1 MLSFQELD
9 PNAVAAVLISPFV
22 GSFLSVV
29 VVRLPAGESVVI
41 GRSHCR
47 NCNQTLSV
55 RDLLPV
61 LSWLI
66 AHGRCRRCGG
76 SIGLRYP
83 TLELSALAAAAWAA
97 TVVSGWL
104 VWPSCILGWSLILL
118 AAIDLEHFVLP
129 NAITLP
135 LVGMGLGVAW
145 LLGHAEIWS
154 HLGGAVGM
162 YLAFV
167 AVAAGYR
174 RLRGREGLGMGDAK
188 LAAAAGAWT
197 SWTGAPSVVLL
208 ACAAAFL
215 FVLWHALRGRSLG
228 PTARIAFGP
237 HLCIGT
243 WLVWLYGPLGFGLA

>member
-1 MLSFQELD
+1 MTVQGLD
-9 PNAVAAVLISPFV
+9 PNAVAAMLISPFI

-29 VVRLPAGESVVI
+29 VVRLPVGESIVN

-47 NCNQTLSV
+47 NCKQTLSV
-55 RDLLPV
+55 RDLVPI
-61 LSWLI
+61 LSWLVT
-66 AHGRCRRCGG
+66 HGRCRQCGG

-83 TLELSALAAAAWAA
+83 ILELLAVAVAAWAVA
-97 TVVSGWL
+97 VVAGWL
-104 VWPSCILGWSLILL
+104 VWPTCILGWSLIVL

-129 NAITLP
+129 DAITLP
-135 LVGMGLGVAW
+135 LVGVGLGVAW
-145 LLGHAEIWS
+145 LIERADIWP
-154 HLGGAVGM
+154 HLGGAAGL

-174 RLRGREGLGMGDAK
+174 RLRGREGLGRGDAK

-215 FVLWHALRGRSLG
+215 FVLWRALRGRSLE
-228 PTARIAFGP
+228 PTAQIAFGP
-237 HLCIGT
+237 YLCVGT
-243 WLVWLYGPLGFGLA
+243 WLVWLYGPLGFGAG

>member
-1 MLSFQELD
+1 MSVQALD

-29 VVRLPAGESVVI
+29 VVRLPAGESIVT

-47 NCNQTLSV
+47 ICKQKLPV
-55 RDLLPV
+55 QDLVPV

-66 AHGRCRRCGG
+66 THGRCRRCGG

-83 TLELSALAAAAWAA
+83 ILELLAVAAAAWAVA
-97 TVVSGWL
+97 VVSGWL
-104 VWPSCILGWSLILL
+104 VWPTCILGWSLIVL
-118 AAIDLEHFVLP
+118 AAIDLENFVLP
-129 NAITLP
+129 DAITLP
-135 LVGMGLGVAW
+135 LVGVGLGVAW
-145 LLGHAEIWS
+145 LIDRADIWS
-154 HLGGAVGM
+154 HLGGAAGM

-174 RLRGREGLGMGDAK
+174 RLRGREGLGRGDAK

-215 FVLWHALRGRSLG
+215 FVLWHALRGRSLA
-228 PTARIAFGP
+228 PTTRIAFGP
-237 HLCIGT
+237 HLCLGT
-243 WLVWLYGPLGFGLA
+243 WLVWLYGPLGFGAG